1 MSTERIER
9 LLQSTGGEDPA
20 LRAALV
26 EALASGDST
35 TDTLWR
41 WIVAGLLILATVA
54 LAGLLYLIGDGNPE
68 TQPELALTAFLGVI
82 CGLLGLLI
90 GAPWKQ
96 ARS

>member
-9 LLQSTGGEDPA
+9 LLQSTGEDPA

-41 WIVAGLLILATVA
+41 WIVVGLLVLAAVA
-54 LAGLLYLIGDGNPE
+54 LAGVLYLIGDGNAD
-68 TQPELALTAFLGVI
+68 TQPELALTAFVGVF

-90 GAPWKQ
+90 GAPWQ
-96 ARS
+96 HSRT